1 MEFMADNYGNAFD
14 KNNYEKSNTLDAV
27 AGDAVMRDLLM
38 IWTGMVLYRLIY
50 EYLRLKRKAGER

>member
-1 MEFMADNYGNAFD
+1 M
-14 KNNYEKSNTLDAV
+14 SV
-27 AGDAVMRDLLM
+27 RDLLM